1 MIKKSIVC
9 GLLFSS
15 ALAIAQQP
23 ATQPATIQQAAPQP
37 ATAQPAQLPN
47 AQLPAT
53 TLPAAPTPGQVVE
66 QKPQVIPA
74 APQLAATGFILVD
87 ATTGSIVAE
96 FNSDQRLPP
105 ASLTKMMSSY
115 LVVDEIEKGKIT
127 EDAMV
132 NISVKAWKMGGSR
145 MYVKEGTQVSVI
157 DLLRGVIIQSGNDA
171 TVALAE
177 YVSGNEDAFV
187 DSMNQR
193 AAQLGMVNTH
203 FENSTGWPAEGHLT
217 TAKDLAI
224 LARAIINDHPTHYP
238 LYAEKYFFYNNIR
251 QPNRNL
257 LLFRDETVDGLKTGH
272 TEEAGYCLV
281 ASSKRENTRFIAV
294 VMGTANESARAAETQ
309 KLLAYGFRYFQTTQ
323 LYQAGQQVST
333 SRVWAGK
340 TQEVTLGIPNNIVL
354 TIPKGRE
361 QAMQA
366 KMHINEIIKAPIA
379 AGQELGNLTVELD
392 GQLIVNTPIVAL
404 QPVEEAGFFARLLD
418 NLKLFFRNLFS

>member
-1 MIKKSIVC
+1 MIKNIFTT
-9 GLLFSS
+9 LLLAS
-15 ALAIAQQP
+15 AVTAYAQQP
-23 ATQPATIQQAAPQP
+23 AAPVP
-37 ATAQPAQLPN
+37 TN
-47 AQLPAT
+47 AL
-53 TLPAAPTPGQVVE
+53 PTPGAAPVVE
-66 QKPQVIPA
+66 QKPAVIPA

-96 FNSDQRLPP
+96 SNSEQRLPP

-115 LVVDEIEKGKIT
+115 LVVDEIEKGRIT
-127 EDAMV
+127 EDGMV

-145 MYVKEGTQVSVI
+145 MYVKEGTQVPVI
-157 DLLRGVIIQSGNDA
+157 DLLRGVIIQSGNDS

-187 DSMNQR
+187 DVMNQK
-193 AAQLGMVNTH
+193 AAQLGMTNTH
-203 FENSTGWPAEGHLT
+203 FENSTGWPADGHLT
-217 TAKDLAI
+217 TAKDLAV

-251 QPNRNL
+251 QPNRNM

-294 VMGTANESARAAETQ
+294 VMGTVSESARAAETE
-309 KLLAYGFRYFQTTQ
+309 KLLAYGFRYFQTTP

-340 TQEVTLGIPNNIVL
+340 TEEVTIGIPNNIVL
-354 TIPKGRE
+354 TLPKGRE
-361 QAMQA
+361 QALQA
-366 KMHINEIIKAPIA
+366 KMHINELIKAPIA
-379 AGQELGNLTVELD
+379 VGQELGNLTVELD
-392 GQLIVNTPIVAL
+392 GQLLVNTPIVAL
-404 QPVEEAGFFARLLD
+404 SAVEEAGFFARLID

>member
-1 MIKKSIVC
+1 MIKNIFTTI
-9 GLLFSS
+9 LLTSVIT
-15 ALAIAQQP
+15 AYAQQP
-23 ATQPATIQQAAPQP
+23 GAS
-37 ATAQPAQLPN
+37 LPTN
-47 AQLPAT
+47 SL
-53 TLPAAPTPGQVVE
+53 PTPGAAPAAVE
-66 QKPQVIPA
+66 QKPAVIPA

-87 ATTGSIVAE
+87 ATTGNIVAE
-96 FNSDQRLPP
+96 SNSEQRLPP

-115 LVVDEIEKGKIT
+115 LVVDEIEKGRIT

-187 DSMNQR
+187 DKMNQT
-193 AAQLGMVNTH
+193 AAHLGMVNTH

-217 TAKDLAI
+217 TAKDLAV

-257 LLFRDETVDGLKTGH
+257 LLNRDETVDGLKTGH

-281 ASSKRENTRFIAV
+281 ASSKRENTRFVAV
-294 VMGTANESARAAETQ
+294 VMGTASESARAAETQ

-340 TQEVTLGIPNNIVL
+340 AQEVTLGIPNNIVL
-354 TIPKGRE
+354 TLPKGRE
-361 QAMQA
+361 QSLQA

-392 GQLIVNTPIVAL
+392 GQLLVNTPIVAL

>member
-1 MIKKSIVC
+1 
-9 GLLFSS
+9 
-15 ALAIAQQP
+15 
-23 ATQPATIQQAAPQP
+23 
-37 ATAQPAQLPN
+37 
-47 AQLPAT
+47 
-53 TLPAAPTPGQVVE
+53 
-66 QKPQVIPA
+66 
-74 APQLAATGFILVD
+74 
-87 ATTGSIVAE
+87 
-96 FNSDQRLPP
+96 
-105 ASLTKMMSSY
+105 MSSY
-115 LVVDEIEKGKIT
+115 LVVDEIEKGRIT

-187 DSMNQR
+187 DKMNQT

-217 TAKDLAI
+217 TAKDLAV

-238 LYAEKYFFYNNIR
+238 IYAEKYFFYNNIR

-257 LLFRDETVDGLKTGH
+257 LLNRDETVDGLKTGH

-294 VMGTANESARAAETQ
+294 VMGTESESARAAETQ

-323 LYQAGQQVST
+323 LYQAGQQVSS

-354 TIPKGRE
+354 TLPKGRE
-361 QAMQA
+361 QSLQA

-379 AGQELGNLTVELD
+379 VGQELGNLTVELD
-392 GQLIVNTPIVAL
+392 GQLLVNTPIVAL
-404 QPVEEAGFFARLLD
+404 QAVEEAGFFARLLD

>member
-1 MIKKSIVC
+1 MFKKLITSV
-9 GLLFSS
+9 LLVS
-15 ALAIAQQP
+15 ASLSYAQQP
-23 ATQPATIQQAAPQP
+23 ATAVPSAS
-37 ATAQPAQLPN
+37 LPS
-47 AQLPAT
+47 
-53 TLPAAPTPGQVVE
+53 PTPGQVVE
-66 QKPQVIPA
+66 QKPVVIPA
-74 APQLAATGFILVD
+74 APQLAATSFILVD
-87 ATTGSIVAE
+87 ATTGSIIAE
-96 FNSDQRLPP
+96 NNSDQRLPP

-115 LVVDEIEKGKIT
+115 LIVDEIEKGRIA

-177 YVSGNEDAFV
+177 YMSGNEDAFV
-187 DSMNQR
+187 DKMNQT
-193 AAQLGMVNTH
+193 AAQMGMVNTH

-217 TAKDLAI
+217 TAKDLAV
-224 LARAIINDHPTHYP
+224 LARAIINDHPRHYP
-238 LYAEKYFFYNNIR
+238 LHAEKYFFYNNIR

-281 ASSKRENTRFIAV
+281 ASSKRENTRFVAV
-294 VMGTANESARAAETQ
+294 VMGTESESARATETQ

-323 LYQAGQQVST
+323 LYQAGQQVSR

-340 TQEVTLGIPNNIVL
+340 AQDVTLGIPNNIVL
-354 TIPKGRE
+354 TLPRGRE
-361 QAMQA
+361 QSLQA
-366 KMHINEIIKAPIA
+366 KMHINEIIKAPIT

-392 GQLIVNTPIVAL
+392 GQLLVNTPIVAL
-404 QPVEEAGFFARLLD
+404 QPVEEASFFARLLD
-418 NLKLFFRNLFS
+418 NLRLFFRNLFS

>member
-1 MIKKSIVC
+1 MIKKLFVSI
-9 GLLFSS
+9 LLASS
-15 ALAIAQQP
+15 SLSFAQQP
-23 ATQPATIQQAAPQP
+23 TTSVPSA
-37 ATAQPAQLPN
+37 
-47 AQLPAT
+47 
-53 TLPAAPTPGQVVE
+53 TLPTPTPGQVVE
-66 QKPQVIPA
+66 QKPVVIPS

-96 FNSDQRLPP
+96 NNAEQRLPP

-115 LVVDEIEKGKIT
+115 LVVDEIEKGRIT

-187 DSMNQR
+187 DKMNQT
-193 AAQLGMVNTH
+193 AAQMGMVNTH

-217 TAKDLAI
+217 TAKDLAV

-238 LYAEKYFFYNNIR
+238 IHAEKYFFYNNIR

-257 LLFRDETVDGLKTGH
+257 LLFRYETVDGLKTGH

-281 ASSKRENTRFIAV
+281 ASSKRENTRFVAV
-294 VMGTANESARAAETQ
+294 VMGTESESARAAETQ

-323 LYQAGQQVST
+323 LYQQGQQVST

-340 TQEVTLGIPNNIVL
+340 AQEVTLGIPNNIVL
-354 TIPKGRE
+354 TLPKGRE
-361 QAMQA
+361 QSLQA

-379 AGQELGNLTVELD
+379 IGQELGNLTV
-392 GQLIVNTPIVAL
+392 
-404 QPVEEAGFFARLLD
+404 
-418 NLKLFFRNLFS
+418 

>member
-1 MIKKSIVC
+1 MIKNVFASVLLVSSS
-9 GLLFSS
+9 LLF
-15 ALAIAQQP
+15 AQQP
-23 ATQPATIQQAAPQP
+23 TTSIPSA
-37 ATAQPAQLPN
+37 
-47 AQLPAT
+47 
-53 TLPAAPTPGQVVE
+53 TLPTPTPGQVVE
-66 QKPQVIPA
+66 QKPMVIPA

-87 ATTGSIVAE
+87 ATTGNIVAE
-96 FNSDQRLPP
+96 SNSEQRLPP
-105 ASLTKMMSSY
+105 ASLTKMMTSY
-115 LVVDEIEKGKIT
+115 LVVDEIEKGRIT

-145 MYVKEGTQVSVI
+145 MYIREGTQVSVI

-171 TVALAE
+171 SVALAE

-187 DSMNQR
+187 DAMNQK
-193 AAQLGMVNTH
+193 AAQLGMTNTH

-217 TAKDLAI
+217 TAKDLAV
-224 LARAIINDHPTHYP
+224 LARAIINDHPSHYP

-257 LLFRDETVDGLKTGH
+257 LLNRDETVDGLKTGH

-281 ASSKRENTRFIAV
+281 ASSKRENTRLIAV
-294 VMGTANESARAAETQ
+294 VMGTESESARAAETQ
-309 KLLAYGFRYFQTTQ
+309 KLLAYGFRYFQTTP

-333 SRVWAGK
+333 ARVWAGT

-354 TIPKGRE
+354 TLPKGSE
-361 QAMQA
+361 QALQA
-366 KMHINEIIKAPIA
+366 NMHINEVIKAPITV
-379 AGQELGNLTVELD
+379 GQELGNLTIELD
-392 GQLIVNTPIVAL
+392 GQLLVNTPIVAL

>member
-1 MIKKSIVC
+1 MIKKFLVSVM
-9 GLLFSS
+9 LASS
-15 ALAIAQQP
+15 SFTFAQQP
-23 ATQPATIQQAAPQP
+23 AAPVP
-37 ATAQPAQLPN
+37 TS
-47 AQLPAT
+47 
-53 TLPAAPTPGQVVE
+53 TLPTPTPGQVVAP
-66 QKPQVIPA
+66 KPQVIPA

-96 FNSDQRLPP
+96 SNSEQRLPP

-115 LVVDEIEKGKIT
+115 LVVDEIEKGRIS

-171 TVALAE
+171 TVALSE
-177 YVSGNEDAFV
+177 FVSGNEDAFV
-187 DSMNQR
+187 DLMNQT
-193 AAQLGMVNTH
+193 AARMGMVNTH

-217 TAKDLAI
+217 TAKDLAV

-257 LLFRDETVDGLKTGH
+257 LLNRDETVDGLKTGH
-272 TEEAGYCLV
+272 TDEAGYCLV

-294 VMGTANESARAAETQ
+294 VMGTASESARAAETQ
-309 KLLAYGFRYFQTTQ
+309 KLLAYGFRYFQTTP

-333 SRVWAGK
+333 ARVWAGK
-340 TQEVTLGIPNNIVL
+340 AEEVTLGIPNNIVL
-354 TIPKGRE
+354 TLPKGRE
-361 QAMQA
+361 QSLQA
-366 KMHINEIIKAPIA
+366 KMHVNEIIKAPIV

-392 GQLIVNTPIVAL
+392 GQLLVNTPIVAL
-404 QPVEEAGFFARLLD
+404 QAVEEAGFFARLLD
-418 NLKLFFRNLFS
+418 NLKLFFRGLFS